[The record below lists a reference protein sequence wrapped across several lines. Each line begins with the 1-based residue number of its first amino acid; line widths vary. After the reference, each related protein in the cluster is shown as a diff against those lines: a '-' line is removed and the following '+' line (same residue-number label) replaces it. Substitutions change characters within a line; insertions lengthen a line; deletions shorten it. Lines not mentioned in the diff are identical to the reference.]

1 MVFKDYQSL
10 MDITQN
16 SIISLSLDKYTY
28 YQEIPM
34 DRVKKILLKYK
45 FLFILVSIAIFVLFW
60 TKVPNNVLQDSLE
73 DINAIETSK

>member
-1 MVFKDYQSL
+1 

-60 TKVPNNVLQDSLE
+60 TKVPNDILQDSLE
-73 DINAIETSK
+73 DINATETSK